1 VPNEVALVLAS
12 PPPPATAELLQPV
25 GDHSAVDATRSSSV
39 SSSPDAADGVAPQ
52 RHHDDFESISFAQAL
67 MVPGVLA
74 YSACLFFSKL
84 VSQPHSHNRLPQPC
98 SAAQPRCNGARH
110 RMASLSLCSLV
121 PFSPRGCCCWLR
133 QVAYA
138 FIFWLP
144 FYLSNL
150 NYSDTDAGN
159 ISTVYDIGGVAGGII
174 AGYASDLSGKRG
186 LVSVT
191 MLLLSLPGLWAY
203 SFLAQYGMAINI
215 VLMFIVSEKKT
226 DTKHAQRRTSSNQSF
241 PASRLEE
248 SRRAARHSS
257 SHARSLSACLSV
269 CLSVML

>member
-1 VPNEVALVLAS
+1 M
-12 PPPPATAELLQPV
+12 
-25 GDHSAVDATRSSSV
+25 
-39 SSSPDAADGVAPQ
+39 AA
-52 RHHDDFESISFAQAL
+52 
-67 MVPGVLA
+67 
-74 YSACLFFSKL
+74 
-84 VSQPHSHNRLPQPC
+84 
-98 SAAQPRCNGARH
+98 
-110 RMASLSLCSLV
+110 LSLCSLV
-121 PFSPRGCCCWLR
+121 LFSPRGCCCRLR

-203 SFLAQYGMAINI
+203 SFLAQYGMAVNI
-215 VLMFIVSEKKT
+215 VLMFIVSERKKKRHKTRTET
-226 DTKHAQRRTSSNQSF
+226 DELESIIPSQSAGGAA
-241 PASRLEE
+241 ASC
-248 SRRAARHSS
+248 AAFGLS
-257 SHARSLSACLSV
+257 RSLTVCLFICLPVCHAVISVCVVHLRVDVAFFLSRVRPCLSPAASWSTV
-269 CLSVML
+269 PTLWFRLPSPPIWAVTRRSAATPRPCRP